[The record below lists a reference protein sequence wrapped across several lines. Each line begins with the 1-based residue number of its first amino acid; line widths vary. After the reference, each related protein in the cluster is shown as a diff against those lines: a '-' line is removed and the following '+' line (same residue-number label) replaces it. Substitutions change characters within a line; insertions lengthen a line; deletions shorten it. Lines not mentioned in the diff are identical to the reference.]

1 MVGTLTQTIIKSQYM
16 AEPQKKDDIFN
27 EDNAVKSAW
36 VTWGKPG
43 DHIKGTLVARYSR
56 ENSIGGKTEM
66 QTIYEIK
73 AMGGAFH
80 ALQQDENGNYTPVSE
95 ETVLNAG
102 DLWNVGG
109 KAAIDSQMRN
119 VKIGQIIGM
128 KFMESV
134 PAKEKGRY
142 PTKVVKVFTSGQMDE
157 EWLTAMEEEAKANDP
172 NNF

>member
-1 MVGTLTQTIIKSQYM
+1 M
-16 AEPQKKDDIFN
+16 AEPKKDLFD
-27 EDNAVKSAW
+27 ESNAIKSAW

-43 DHIKGTLVARYSR
+43 DNIKGTLAARYAR

-73 AMGGAFH
+73 AMGGSFH
-80 ALQQDENGNYTPVSE
+80 ALVQDENGNYTPVADA
-95 ETVLNAG
+95 TQLIAG
-102 DLWNVGG
+102 DMWNVGG
-109 KAAIDSQMRN
+109 KAAIDTQMRN

-142 PTKVVKVFTSGQMDE
+142 PTKVVKVFTSGEMDE
-157 EWLTAMEEEAKANDP
+157 AFLTGMEEEAKKED
-172 NNF
+172 F

>member
-1 MVGTLTQTIIKSQYM
+1 M
-16 AEPQKKDDIFN
+16 AEPTNKDDIFN
-27 EDNAVKSAW
+27 EDNEVKSAW
-36 VTWGKPG
+36 ITWGKPG
-43 DHIKGTLVARYSR
+43 DHIKGTLVAKYER
-56 ENSIGGKTEM
+56 ENSINGKTEM
-66 QTIYEIK
+66 QTIYEVK
-73 AMGGAFH
+73 AMSGEFH
-80 ALQQDENGNYTPVSE
+80 ALKQDENGNYVPVTE
-95 ETVLNAG
+95 VTKLNAG
-102 DLWNVGG
+102 DVWNIGG

-157 EWLTAMEEEAKANDP
+157 EFLSGLEEQDP